1 MSTTDESI
9 LQDVEK
15 ELELMN
21 HGFDLNAEDWAILDQ
36 PQRVN
41 KTRILELEEKLPITV
56 KNELFRIANSPLHI
70 RGRRQESEDFW
81 DVALALGMDNIKA
94 YIFSV
99 ALYQMASSNKD
110 ILLLK
115 NRSLATAGLSLAII
129 HNVLGFDLT
138 LASQV
143 QLCALVSEFG
153 KIPFYIYRQKKADDP
168 SVLKIMTED
177 FINIHHGQFGLKMI
191 KLFHLPDFL
200 VNLFKKESLIF
211 FDQAHQLS
219 ITTIVRIAKLIVRD
233 SFNRQNKLVITS
245 VVDDPNYVVSGS
257 AGSQLQTFFDAL
269 GIGNLLE
276 VIPFETPAQE
286 YTRKKKSGSRSL
298 DQHKGHSE
306 P

>member
-1 MSTTDESI
+1 MSATDESI
-9 LQDVEK
+9 LQNVEK

-21 HGFDLNAEDWAILDQ
+21 LGFDLSAEDWAIFDQ
-36 PQRVN
+36 PHRVS

-70 RGRRQESEDFW
+70 KGRRQESKDFW
-81 DVALALGMDNIKA
+81 DVVLALGMDKIKA
-94 YIFSV
+94 YIFSI
-99 ALYQMASSNKD
+99 ALYEMASSNKD

-138 LASQV
+138 IASQV

-153 KIPFYIYRQKKADDP
+153 KIPFFIYRQKNADDP

-177 FINIHHGQFGLKMI
+177 FINIHHGQLGLKMI
-191 KLFHLPDFL
+191 KLFFLPDFL

-245 VVDDPNYVVSGS
+245 VVDDQNYVVSGS

-269 GIGNLLE
+269 GIGDLLE

-286 YTRKKKSGSRSL
+286 YTRKKKSGDR
-298 DQHKGHSE
+298 
-306 P
+306 

>member
-9 LQDVEK
+9 LQEVEK

-21 HGFDLNAEDWAILDQ
+21 HGFDLSAEDWAIFDQ

-41 KTRILELEEKLPITV
+41 KTRIMELEEKLPITV
-56 KNELFRIANSPLHI
+56 KNELFRIANSPLYI
-70 RGRRQESEDFW
+70 KGRRQACEDFW

-94 YIFSV
+94 YIFSI
-99 ALYQMASSNKD
+99 ALFEMASSNKD

-115 NRSLATAGLSLAII
+115 NRCLATAGLSLVII

-138 LASQV
+138 IAPRV

-153 KIPFYIYRQKKADDP
+153 KIPFYIYRQKNAEDP

-177 FINIHHGQFGLKMI
+177 FINIHHGQFGLIMI

-233 SFNRQNKLVITS
+233 SFKRQNKLIITS
-245 VVDDPNYVVSGS
+245 VVDDQNFVVSGS

-276 VIPFETPAQE
+276 VISFETPAQE
-286 YTRKKKSGSRSL
+286 YTRKKKSGGSIIRST
-298 DQHKGHSE
+298 
-306 P
+306 